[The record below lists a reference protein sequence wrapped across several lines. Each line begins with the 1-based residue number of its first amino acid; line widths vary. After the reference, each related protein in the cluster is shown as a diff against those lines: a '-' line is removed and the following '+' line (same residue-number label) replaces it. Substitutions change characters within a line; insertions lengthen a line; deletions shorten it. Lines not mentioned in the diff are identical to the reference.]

1 MEQNPYTSPVNQ
13 NSASESATPDSPV
26 GPIIGTVIVIVLLVL
41 GGSQGS
47 TRINEFILV
56 LGGWYFWSV
65 LKERSSDQPP
75 FIPGDQAPVEEES
88 WLPPSSNS
96 DDASAIQAELEAMNM
111 SDFELYM
118 ESDLEASSPQL

>member
-1 MEQNPYTSPVNQ
+1 MEQSPYASPVNQ
-13 NSASESATPDSPV
+13 NSAPESATPDSPV

-41 GGSQGS
+41 GG
-47 TRINEFILV
+47 
-56 LGGWYFWSV
+56 WYFWSA
-65 LKERSSDQPP
+65 LKERPSNQPP

-88 WLPPSSNS
+88 WLPPSLNS